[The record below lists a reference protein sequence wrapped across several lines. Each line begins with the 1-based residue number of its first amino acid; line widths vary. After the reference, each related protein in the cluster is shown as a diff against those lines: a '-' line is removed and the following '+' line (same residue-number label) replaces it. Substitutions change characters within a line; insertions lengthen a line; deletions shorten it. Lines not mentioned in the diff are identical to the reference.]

1 MSPPK
6 HGKLPKTAQ
15 PTPSVR
21 RAGSLL
27 PHAWQWTCPPAH
39 AWRWRF
45 LPGTDGRTN
54 AYILIPISVPPT
66 IVSFIFRIVRFLY
79 SFFLNF
85 SLRSSNLWGPHYNRI
100 TPFRRTYLAMCK
112 ASNDSLILVIE
123 ISGNCGTQLANLFE
137 EYTYK
142 LHKQELQVHQSFCLE
157 LFIGIFLCQETYLFA
172 AAKRYCAPSSSST
185 SIFKIDC
192 RKFSIPGRLQN
203 SSSTAQLEPQRKPL
217 IVYTRYT
224 GKLAYSQNKK

>member
-1 MSPPK
+1 MPDNEGSYLEQMDALTHRSLFQSLCHPPLSVSSFGW
-6 HGKLPKTAQ
+6 HASCTAFFS
-15 PTPSVR
+15 TS
-21 RAGSLL
+21 
-27 PHAWQWTCPPAH
+27 AWDLQIYEH
-39 AWRWRF
+39 
-45 LPGTDGRTN
+45 
-54 AYILIPISVPPT
+54 
-66 IVSFIFRIVRFLY
+66 
-79 SFFLNF
+79 
-85 SLRSSNLWGPHYNRI
+85 HI
-100 TPFRRTYLAMCK
+100 TTESHHSEEHTWPCK

-157 LFIGIFLCQETYLFA
+157 LFREIFLCQETYLFA

-192 RKFSIPGRLQN
+192 RKFSIPGKLQN

-224 GKLAYSQNKK
+224 SKLEYSQNKK